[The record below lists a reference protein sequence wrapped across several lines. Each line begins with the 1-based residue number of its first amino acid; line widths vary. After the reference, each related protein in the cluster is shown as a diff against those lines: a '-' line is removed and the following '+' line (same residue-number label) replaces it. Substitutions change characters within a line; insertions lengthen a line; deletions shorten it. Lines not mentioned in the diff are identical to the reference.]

1 MFEQTIQNLI
11 ALVETE
17 SNTAIKW
24 FQDNKMIVKPGKLQA
39 IIFDKKKKFHLNET
53 LKTENKVTK
62 DSSSVKLFG
71 VRIDDQLNFNL
82 HISSICR
89 STANKLNTL
98 IKLKSFLAFE

>member
-1 MFEQTIQNLI
+1 MFEETIQNLI

-39 IIFDKKKKFHLNET
+39 IIFDKKKKFR
-53 LKTENKVTK
+53 LKEILKIENKVTK

-71 VRIDDQLNFNL
+71 VLIDDQLNFNL

-89 STANKLNTL
+89 SAANKLNTL
-98 IKLKSFLAFE
+98 IKLKSFIVFQ